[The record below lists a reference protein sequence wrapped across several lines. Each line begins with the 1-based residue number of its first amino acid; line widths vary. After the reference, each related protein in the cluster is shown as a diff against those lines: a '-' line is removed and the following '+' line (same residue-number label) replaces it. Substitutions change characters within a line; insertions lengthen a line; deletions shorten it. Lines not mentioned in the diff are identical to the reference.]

1 MGNCIVTFTINSNG
15 TSKKF
20 DLEVPEEFSQD
31 IDNLSQYISKNKDD
45 SNIQDF
51 MAKIRSAISDTGYGI
66 QEYHGMP
73 KNTTEDKTKSKLN
86 GNKVLCDRNLKSLL
100 NGSKFDLNAF
110 KGIGDANLLDK
121 KYIIVTNG
129 SRQFKFSTNVL
140 RNQDGSKSYILPDDK
155 IIINNF
161 LRATYIIAT
170 HKTDQEFIDSITDI
184 LKNMEKKYSK
194 ICSKDTLVEDFILNY
209 YLDADFKVSADR
221 ASQYEFQ
228 DKCKSYF
235 PEHKFVDFKEYT
247 WLSKIIKQG
256 KISKDDFLKAYKKE
270 YPTEQ
275 IKQEDV
281 DRKFKEILN
290 NINKDRDLN
299 TFINIQYITSQ
310 YFHLDTS
317 ISGDPNLLRETE
329 SVNGEFLDLKFPIE
343 EFYRGYFIYKYGDN
357 YYCSKNLITSE
368 EDFSDIKTKNP
379 LLSKVKAEISNKVN
393 KKEVKNA
400 NTNTLLKQKG
410 MKYDNG
416 IQLVSTYTEIP
427 VKDDNNHSRYYD
439 DGTIIATLKIPITEE
454 ERKNTHLEWVI
465 GGNNRYSVAFKNLMQ
480 NEMYNL
486 SYIEQNHPE
495 YDIKEILNTDEK
507 LQVFIYKTYTTIYD
521 PENKDNTNVKVDRI
535 LKILDD
541 IKNADLALYT
551 YSYEIIKDDK
561 NKEKARHIYTP
572 KILALDNPIIKKTP
586 KSFKTDLIDIV
597 NNFKTHY
604 GNDKI
609 ELVTSKEIKSD
620 SKFSNIDNINHAKAF
635 IYEGIIYVNVDKANT
650 GDLAHEYMHLFL
662 AYLRQ
667 KELPKYTEL
676 VNLVINLPDYD
687 KRLLKFQNFKDTRSR
702 ADLNE
707 EILVTKL
714 GEFVTK
720 NLRYSNIIT
729 EENFGTEFLNQIK
742 TAFSKIFSL
751 ENTSLIDLSSSIG
764 DLIDN
769 FSSTYKENSNFKDDA
784 IKSRTIVN
792 AISKLIRDEQ
802 ITEKCE

>member
-31 IDNLSQYISKNKDD
+31 IDNLSQYISENKDD

-51 MAKIRSAISDTGYGI
+51 MAKIRNAISDTGYGI
-66 QEYHGMP
+66 QEYYSMP

-100 NGSKFDLNAF
+100 NKSKFNLDSF
-110 KGIGDANLLDK
+110 KGIGEADLLDK
-121 KYIIVTNG
+121 KYIIVTKG
-129 SRQFKFSTNVL
+129 SKQFKFSTNVL
-140 RNQDGSKSYILPDDK
+140 RNQDGTKSYILPDDQ
-155 IIINNF
+155 ITINNF
-161 LRATYIIAT
+161 LRATYIITT
-170 HKTDQEFIDSITDI
+170 HKTDQEFINLITAV
-184 LKNMEKKYSK
+184 LENMEKKYSK
-194 ICSKDTLVEDFILNY
+194 ICSKDTLVEDFMLNY
-209 YLDADFKVSADR
+209 YLDDRFKKDADK
-221 ASQYEFQ
+221 ASYYSFQ
-228 DKCKSYF
+228 DVCKSHF
-235 PEHKFVDFKEYT
+235 PEHEFVDFKEYT

-256 KISKDDFLKAYKKE
+256 KINKFQFRIEYNKE
-270 YPTEQ
+270 YPKEQ

-281 DRKFKEILN
+281 DRKLKEILN
-290 NINKDRDLN
+290 NINKDKDLN

-310 YFHLDTS
+310 DFYLDTS

-343 EFYRGYFIYKYGDN
+343 EFYRGYFIYKYEDN

-368 EDFSDIKTKNP
+368 EDFSKIKIKNS
-379 LLSKVKAEISNKVN
+379 LLSGIKAEISKKVN
-393 KKEVKNA
+393 NQKVKNA
-400 NTNTLLKQKG
+400 NINILLKQKG

-416 IQLVSTYTEIP
+416 VQLIATYTEIP
-427 VKDDNNHSRYYD
+427 IKDDNNPSGYYD
-439 DGTIIATLKIPITEE
+439 DGTIIATLKIPITEDE
-454 ERKNTHLEWVI
+454 KKNTHLEGVV
-465 GGNNRYSVAFKNLMQ
+465 GGANSYSDAFKNLMQ
-480 NEMYNL
+480 NKAYNL
-486 SYIEQNHPE
+486 SYIEQYHPD
-495 YDIKEILNTDEK
+495 YDIKEILNSDEK

-521 PENKDNTNVKVDRI
+521 SQIAPEDKVARI
-535 LKILDD
+535 LKILDV
-541 IKNADLALYT
+541 IKNADIALYT

-561 NKEKARHIYTP
+561 NKEKARHTYTP

-586 KSFKTDLIDIV
+586 KSFKTDLIGIV
-597 NNFKTHY
+597 NNFSNYY

-609 ELVTSKEIKSD
+609 KLVTSKEIKSNQN
-620 SKFSNIDNINHAKAF
+620 FSNIDNINHAKAF

-667 KELPKYTEL
+667 QDFKKYTEL

-687 KRLLKFQNFKDTRSR
+687 KRLLRFQNFKDTRSR

-707 EILVTKL
+707 EILVTIL

-720 NLRYSNIIT
+720 NLRYSNIIP
-729 EENFGTEFLNQIK
+729 EENFSDEFLKQIK

-769 FSSTYKENSNFKDDA
+769 FSSAYKENSNFKDDA

-792 AISKLIRDEQ
+792 EISKLIRDEQ
-802 ITEKCE
+802 ITENCE